1 MNISD
6 INKNIYGCQN
16 LKEGENVNFMI
27 KSIERQEME
36 NFSFLNLKKDEN
48 NIFKEINKE
57 IKF

>member
-6 INKNIYGCQN
+6 INKNIYGCKN
-16 LKEGENVNFMI
+16 LKEGENVNFMM

-36 NFSFLNLKKDEN
+36 NFSFLNLKKNEN

>member
-6 INKNIYGCQN
+6 INKNIYGCKN
-16 LKEGENVNFMI
+16 LKEGENVNFMM

-36 NFSFLNLKKDEN
+36 NFNFLNLKKNEN

>member
-6 INKNIYGCQN
+6 INRNIYGN
-16 LKEGENVNFMI
+16 KSLKEGENVNFII